1 MFKKIKEIIKTY
13 EYSFFCSCKMC
24 KFLRLIK
31 IKWLDLLSIYLK
43 EKNLNIIL
51 RY

>member
-1 MFKKIKEIIKTY
+1 MIKKLKEIIKAY
-13 EYSFFCSCKMC
+13 EYNFYCSCKMC

-31 IKWLDLLSIYLK
+31 IKWLNLLSIYLK

-51 RY
+51 KY